1 MFSFH
6 DIQTN
11 YGIMI
16 SKQLFQQA
24 YFAFLIIIFSFATTI
39 PLIAQDEPVDADST
53 EEKISN
59 GDLPLEAGRTFPFDL
74 NEGSWISLDVSPD
87 GESIVF
93 DFLGDLYTLPI
104 SGGEATQITE
114 GMQFDSQPRFSPDGK
129 KVVFISDA
137 SGGEAVWTIDLSSEE
152 MEKKQITKGKSNEY
166 QSPEWAPDGKY
177 IIASKN
183 SPGNHKI
190 WMYHV
195 DGGSG
200 VALVKEPGSLR
211 MTEGAFSPDGRYVWF
226 SRRNGTWNY
235 NASMPQYQIA
245 TYDRETGDITTQASR
260 YGSSFRATPSNDGN
274 HLVYGSRYDEHTG
287 LVLRDLNTGDERWL
301 AYPVQRDDQESRAS
315 RDVLPG
321 ISFTPDDQFVVAS
334 YGGKIW
340 KIPTSGG
347 DAIEIPFTVNG
358 AIELGPELDF
368 EYPISDSQEFTITQ
382 IRDAVPSP
390 DGKKIAFTALNEV
403 YTMDFP
409 NGTPQK
415 LVDLDET
422 QAQPVWSPNGRWI
435 AFVTWQPEGGKV
447 YKVQPNGRN
456 LTQLNEDNGVY
467 QQPVW
472 SNDNNRIVLVNGDS
486 EGFRNATRRTAF
498 RGTSNLIW
506 ISADGGPDNFI
517 AFSNGRSNPHFVKGN
532 DRIFLSSFNGLTSIR
547 WDGTDEKEHL
557 LVQGSPAPNSSFSP
571 RASWI
576 RMAPEGDQA
585 LAQLGY
591 DLYVVTV
598 PQIGGDAPTI
608 RVGGSSSFPTEKLT
622 DIGAQFPA
630 WGWEANNI
638 HWSIGNAHIRY
649 NIDDAEAYKDSVE
662 AAKESE
668 KEKEEEAKDS
678 DEDVEEEESEPEDE
692 KEEKKED
699 EGYKPLEK
707 RIEVKAKR
715 DTPDGTI
722 VLRGATAITMDGDEI
737 IRNAD
742 ILVVNNR
749 IQEVGS
755 RGSFSIP
762 DGAEIMDMSG
772 KIILPGFVD
781 THAHFRHPVNLHR
794 GQFWSYLTN
803 LAFGVIT
810 TRDPQT
816 ATTDVLTYSDLVDAG
831 ELLGP
836 RVYSTG
842 PGVFS
847 SENIKSLEH
856 AQDVLMRYSSYYNT
870 KTIKMYGA
878 GNREQ
883 RQWII
888 EAAREQKLMPT
899 TEGSLDF
906 KENLTQVIDGYPGH
920 EHSFPVFPLYKDV
933 VDLVAFSNTA
943 YTPTLLVAY
952 GGPWTENYFYST
964 ERPHDNEKLN
974 RFMPHENLDSR
985 SRRRNAG
992 WFMEEEYVHEEQSKV
1007 LKDIVEKGGI
1017 AGVGSHGQLQGL
1029 GYHWELWA
1037 IQSGG
1042 LSEHDAL
1049 KVATIHGAKAIG
1061 LERDLGTIESG
1072 KLADFVIL
1080 DRNPLENIRN
1090 TNSVSYIMK
1099 NGRLYDANSLDQ
1111 VFPIQEELGTFWWQN
1126 SAPSGV
1132 PGVKE

>member
-1 MFSFH
+1 MSLKKLARVNYATFS
-6 DIQTN
+6 IL
-11 YGIMI
+11 YI
-16 SKQLFQQA
+16 SFT
-24 YFAFLIIIFSFATTI
+24 FSYSVN
-39 PLIAQDEPVDADST
+39 AQVNPTDSDST
-53 EEKISN
+53 KDKIEN
-59 GDLPLEAGRTFPFDL
+59 GDLPLEAGRAFRFDL
-74 NEGSWISLDVSPD
+74 DEGSWIALDVSPD
-87 GESIVF
+87 GKTIVF

-104 SGGEATQITE
+104 SGGDATQISK
-114 GMQFDSQPRFSPDGK
+114 GMPFDSQPRFSPDGK

-137 SGGEAVWTIDLSSEE
+137 SGGEGVWTIDLSTDE

-177 IIASKN
+177 IIASKD
-183 SPGNHKI
+183 SPGSHKI
-190 WMYHV
+190 WMYHI

-200 VALVKEPGSLR
+200 VALVDEPRNLR

-226 SRRNGTWNY
+226 SSRTGAWNY
-235 NASMPQYQIA
+235 NAALPQYQIA
-245 TYDRETGDITTQASR
+245 TFDRETGDITTQASR
-260 YGSSFRATPSNDGN
+260 YGSTFRATPSNNGKW
-274 HLVYGSRYDEHTG
+274 LVYGTRHDEHTG
-287 LVLRDLNTGDERWL
+287 LVIRDLKTGSEKWL
-301 AYPVQRDDQESRAS
+301 AYPVQHDDQESRAS

-321 ISFTPDDQFVVAS
+321 MSFTPDDKFVVTS

-340 KIPTSGG
+340 KVPTEGG
-347 DAIEIPFTVNG
+347 DAIEIPFNVNG
-358 AIELGPELDF
+358 SIELGPELDF
-368 EYPISDSQEFTITQ
+368 EYPISDSNEFTITQ

-390 DGKKIAFTALNEV
+390 DGKMIAFTALNEV

-409 NGTPQK
+409 NGTPKK

-422 QAQPVWSPNGRWI
+422 QAQPVWSPDGKWI
-435 AFVTWQPEGGKV
+435 AFVTWLPEGGKV
-447 YKVQPNGRN
+447 YKVKPNGRD
-456 LTQLNEDNGVY
+456 LKQLNQDNGVY
-467 QQPVW
+467 QEPAW
-472 SNDNNRIVLVNGDS
+472 SNDSKRIVLVNGDS
-486 EGFRNATRRTAF
+486 EGFRNATQRTAF
-498 RGTSNLIW
+498 KGTSNLVW
-506 ISADGGPDNFI
+506 LSADGGSDNFI
-517 AFSNGRSNPHFVKGN
+517 AYSNGRSNPHFVKGN
-532 DRIFLSSFNGLTSIR
+532 DRIFLSGSNGLTSIR

-557 LVQGSPAPNSSFSP
+557 KVEGSPAPGSSNSP

-585 LAQLGY
+585 LAQVGY
-591 DLYVVTV
+591 DLFVVTV
-598 PQIGGDAPTI
+598 PQIGGEAPTI
-608 RVGGSSSFPTEKLT
+608 KVGSSSSFPTQKLT

-630 WGWEANNI
+630 WGWNANNI
-638 HWSIGNAHIRY
+638 HWSIGNAHIKY
-649 NIDDAEAYKDSVE
+649 NLADSKAYEDSVKT
-662 AAKESE
+662 AKELE
-668 KEKEEEAKDS
+668 KKEKKESKDS
-678 DEDVEEEESEPEDE
+678 DEKDEDS
-692 KEEKKED
+692 KKETKDKKD
-699 EGYKPLEK
+699 EGYSPIEK

-715 DTPDGTI
+715 DTPEGI
-722 VLRGATAITMDGDEI
+722 ILLRGATAITMNGDEI

-742 ILVVNNR
+742 ILVENNR
-749 IQEVGS
+749 IKEVGA

-762 DGAEIMDMSG
+762 SGTEIMDISG
-772 KIILPGFVD
+772 KTIIPGFVD

-794 GQFWSYLTN
+794 GQFWTYLTN

-847 SENIKSLEH
+847 SENIKNLDH
-856 AQDVLMRYSSYYNT
+856 AKDVLKRYSSYYNT

-920 EHSFPVFPLYKDV
+920 EHSFPIFPLYQDII
-933 VDLVAFSNTA
+933 DLVAFSNTA

-952 GGPWTENYFYST
+952 GGPWTENYFYAT
-964 ERPHDNEKLN
+964 ERPHDNPKLN
-974 RFMPHENLDSR
+974 YFMPHENLDSR

-992 WFMEEEYVHEEQSKV
+992 WFMEEEYVHEEQSKF
-1007 LKDIVEKGGI
+1007 LKDLVENGGI

-1029 GYHWELWA
+1029 GFHWELWA

-1042 LSEHDAL
+1042 LSEHNAL

-1061 LERDLGTIESG
+1061 LERDLGTIEVG
-1072 KLADFVIL
+1072 KLADFVIM
-1080 DRNPLENIRN
+1080 DKDPLQNIRN
-1090 TNSVSYIMK
+1090 SNSVSYIMK
-1099 NGRLYDANSLDQ
+1099 NGRLYNANTLDQ
-1111 VFPIQEELGTFWWQN
+1111 VLPIKKELGTFWWQKTG
-1126 SAPSGV
+1126 PTEV
-1132 PGVKE
+1132 PGIKE